1 MASQAYVFGSG
12 VPKWSS
18 GKSGRPKQK
27 SQPGRKESRKL
38 ILAKTSKQNRFQRK
52 APREGSK
59 AVLFGS
65 WGPGWGTF
73 VFGEGPTEVQRR
85 PTVVHIGPQRSRS
98 GLSKGGHIGT
108 SLLPGARYRNLF
120 EKEGTG
126 RADKKVCFSMDI

>member
-12 VPKWSS
+12 VPKLSS

-27 SQPGRKESRKL
+27 SKTGRKESRKL
-38 ILAKTSKQNRFQRK
+38 ILAETSEQNRFQRK

-98 GLSKGGHIGT
+98 GLSKGGSYWHKFATGAQGQK
-108 SLLPGARYRNLF
+108 LVRKRGDQPGGQKHVF
-120 EKEGTG
+120 
-126 RADKKVCFSMDI
+126 